1 MVLLILAV
9 VTISLVFSDNGIIA
23 KAINASEETSKATIN
38 EQEILNYTDEYINSV
53 INNSENLVPDEP
65 VDPTENWDTTKV
77 DKIVSGDNIVVPV
90 PKGYIASSVSTEN
103 TVQNGFVIYEGTE
116 VVNDSNVE
124 DARIKR
130 NQFVW
135 VPVENTSEMY
145 GIDIDGKAWG
155 KLYTFSEI
163 GINPLNWEENNGVI
177 QIKKSTD
184 DESYREP
191 DILTSFDTNINLPE
205 YNVGANTQEDFNIQ
219 LETEFNNM
227 IRSVEKYGGFY
238 IGRYETG
245 NLSQSEAVVIKNN
258 SDNVRENWYTQYSLS
273 KTIAANNNITST
285 MIWGCQWDATMRWMY
300 ESGDEFKKIYTYN
313 SEGKGNYKSSSTIP
327 TGTVEDYAMN
337 NIYDM
342 AGNVVDWTI
351 EANSNSYR
359 ISRGGNINYS
369 GSDDPA
375 SERYIDDTPTTNN
388 AVYGS
393 RSALYIN

>member
-1 MVLLILAV
+1 M
-9 VTISLVFSDNGIIA
+9 VFSDNGIIA

-116 VVNDSNVE
+116 VVNNSNVE
-124 DARIKR
+124 DARTKR

-135 VPVENTSEMY
+135 VPVENPSEMY

-163 GINPLNWEENNGVI
+163 GINPLNWEENDGVI

-219 LETEFNNM
+219 LETEFNNL

>member
-1 MVLLILAV
+1 M
-9 VTISLVFSDNGIIA
+9 
-23 KAINASEETSKATIN
+23 
-38 EQEILNYTDEYINSV
+38 
-53 INNSENLVPDEP
+53 
-65 VDPTENWDTTKV
+65 
-77 DKIVSGDNIVVPV
+77 
-90 PKGYIASSVSTEN
+90 
-103 TVQNGFVIYEGTE
+103 
-116 VVNDSNVE
+116 
-124 DARIKR
+124 
-130 NQFVW
+130 
-135 VPVENTSEMY
+135 
-145 GIDIDGKAWG
+145 
-155 KLYTFSEI
+155 
-163 GINPLNWEENNGVI
+163 
-177 QIKKSTD
+177 
-184 DESYREP
+184 
-191 DILTSFDTNINLPE
+191 
-205 YNVGANTQEDFNIQ
+205 
-219 LETEFNNM
+219 
-227 IRSVEKYGGFY
+227 
-238 IGRYETG
+238 
-245 NLSQSEAVVIKNN
+245 
-258 SDNVRENWYTQYSLS
+258 S